1 MSAFQRSLVRSIHVY
16 INIID
21 YRGSI
26 LANLNNTMGT
36 KQHATKKNHS
46 YKKNKQDLQGTIFCG
61 GGISSRKYTMY
72 LSF

>member
-36 KQHATKKNHS
+36 KQNATKKNHS
-46 YKKNKQDLQGTIFCG
+46 YKNNKQDLQGTIFLWW
-61 GGISSRKYTMY
+61 RD
-72 LSF
+72 L